1 MKRKSCVVIL
11 ALAAALAVTAC
22 SSGSKSA
29 GEQKGAETS
38 GAARDSIRVSL
49 EADPDSLCSGFASNS
64 PSKNVSMQIFDGLI
78 AKNNDGE
85 YVPDLAK
92 SWEYSEDGIDL
103 TFELRDDVTFHNG
116 EKMTAEDVAFSFNT
130 IIEAKLAVAT
140 TSAMEQVEVLDD
152 SHVVIHFKSVYGPGI
167 ECVAGD
173 ELVVFPK
180 AYYEEV
186 GQEGFMRNPIG
197 TGAYKFVEWQSGDHI
212 TLEANEN
219 WHNGSVP
226 IKHLTYKIYTD
237 SATAAI
243 ALENDEIDVLPNV
256 LQTDLLSVKDNAALQ
271 TDTTASATVTYLF
284 FNHEGIFSDLRLRQA
299 VAHAIDKEAVLIAAM
314 EGDGELSNCMYPT
327 WLPGSDPEYGGYD
340 YDPQKSIELLAECGY
355 APGELKLNFR
365 TQENARYYKPVEVIQ
380 AQLNEAGFDV
390 SVEKL
395 ERNAWSDL
403 TDNSDF
409 EINLYSM
416 TLAINDFDDNYG
428 LFRGG
433 QAQNYSMLD
442 DPELNKAF
450 DTNRTSIDQEERLAA
465 CRDIVHIMYDNVDVW
480 PIYQV
485 NTTIGANKDLKGI
498 KAKPQ
503 GTYTVAEW
511 SWE

>member
-1 MKRKSCVVIL
+1 MKRKSCVMIL
-11 ALAAALAVTAC
+11 AFAAALGLTAC
-22 SSGSKSA
+22 SSG
-29 GEQKGAETS
+29 GNGQGGQKDGAQE
-38 GAARDSIRVSL
+38 AVRDTIKVSL

-64 PSKNVSMQIFDGLI
+64 PSKNVSMQVFDGLI
-78 AKNNDGE
+78 AKTGDGE
-85 YVPDLAK
+85 YVPDLAE
-92 SWEYSEDGIDL
+92 SWEYNEDGTDL
-103 TFELRDDVTFHNG
+103 TFTLRDDVSFHNG

-130 IIEAKLAVAT
+130 IIDAKLAVAT
-140 TSAMEQVEVLDD
+140 TSAMEGMEVVDD
-152 SHVVIHFKSVYGPGI
+152 RHVVLHFKSVYGPGI

-180 AYYEEV
+180 KYYEET
-186 GQEGFMRNPIG
+186 GLEGFMRNPIG
-197 TGAYKFVEWQSGDHI
+197 TGAYKFVEWQSGNSI
-212 TLEANEN
+212 TLEANDN
-219 WHNGSVP
+219 WHNGAVP
-226 IKHLTYKIYTD
+226 VKHLVYKIYTD
-237 SATAAI
+237 SATAAL
-243 ALENDEIDVLPNV
+243 ALENGEIDVLPNV
-256 LQTDLLSVKDNAALQ
+256 LQTDLPAIKDNPNLQ
-271 TDTTASATVTYLF
+271 TDSTASATVTYIF
-284 FNHEGIFSDLRLRQA
+284 FNHEGVFSDIRLRQA

-340 YDPQKSIELLAECGY
+340 YDPQKSIALLAECGY
-355 APGELKLNFR
+355 GPGELKLNFR

-390 SVEKL
+390 SLEKL

-433 QAQNYSMLD
+433 QAQNYSKLD
-442 DPELNKAF
+442 DPELNEAF
-450 DTNRTSIDQEERLAA
+450 DRNRTSINPEERLAA
-465 CRDIVHIMYDNVDVW
+465 CKDIVHIMYDNVDVW

-498 KAKPQ
+498 KAVAQ
-503 GTYTVAEW
+503 GTYTVSEW
-511 SWE
+511 SW